1 MKKEGVTFV
10 FLKDEQKVAI
20 LEKVR
25 FFFSLEEKD
34 NIGKSMEEKTS

>member
-10 FLKDEQKVAI
+10 FLKDKQKVAI

-25 FFFSLEEKD
+25 FFFPLEEKD